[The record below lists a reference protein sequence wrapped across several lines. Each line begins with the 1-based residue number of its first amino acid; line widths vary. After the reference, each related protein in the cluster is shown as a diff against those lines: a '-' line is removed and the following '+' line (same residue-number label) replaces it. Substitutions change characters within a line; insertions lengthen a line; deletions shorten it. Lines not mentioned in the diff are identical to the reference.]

1 LSIRGCLPARAF
13 YVSSSGVAAQPLAQA
28 EPQQPAFNGRWFI
41 IVRCWPAAAPGLA
54 RTLAVMHEQARDAP
68 HGHEQEQLMNARAV
82 VDKLEQPTALFP
94 NVALAAAVVS
104 VVFAGEYVFRH
115 YLLFWM
121 PTVGTLR
128 VNDMLALAM
137 AYSLLTIAFGSLTHA
152 NWRQE
157 VRELGQ
163 ALRSF
168 TTQWTYTPWLLGLML
183 GLVVLPAVD
192 QWLWAG
198 LRFPMWVSSFRN
210 AVVWFPQAA
219 SALEVLALIAV
230 NGILVPIAEEYLWR
244 GLIQACLL
252 RVLPGAVAIGM
263 TAILFSLKHV
273 VADASWGRFL
283 TLVVFGIICGIVAQ
297 RHTWRS
303 SAALH
308 LVVNTATTVVGLALG
323 KE

>member
-1 LSIRGCLPARAF
+1 MIANLDS
-13 YVSSSGVAAQPLAQA
+13 
-28 EPQQPAFNGRWFI
+28 
-41 IVRCWPAAAPGLA
+41 
-54 RTLAVMHEQARDAP
+54 
-68 HGHEQEQLMNARAV
+68 
-82 VDKLEQPTALFP
+82 PTTNFFDIT
-94 NVALAAAVVS
+94 LAAAVVS
-104 VVFAGEYVFRH
+104 VVFAVEYLFRH
-115 YLLFWM
+115 YVLFWM

-137 AYSLLTIAFGSLTHA
+137 AYSLLTVAIGSITHA
-152 NWRQE
+152 KWVEE

-168 TTQWTYTPWLLGLML
+168 ATQWTYTPWLLGLML
-183 GLVVLPAVD
+183 GLVVLPPVD
-192 QWLWAG
+192 RWLWAD
-198 LRFPMWVSSFRN
+198 LHFPMWVSGFRN
-210 AVVWFPQAA
+210 AVVWFPHAA
-219 SALEVLALIAV
+219 SALEVPALVAV

-244 GLIQACLL
+244 GLVQARLL
-252 RVLPGAVAIGM
+252 RMLPAAVAIGI

-273 VADASWGRFL
+273 VVDASWGRFL
-283 TLVVFGIICGIVAQ
+283 TLVAFGIVCGIIAR